1 MTGTDEQ
8 SIPDDD
14 SDSIYRGEDSLS
26 RFIALVA
33 PLVDQGYTWIDI
45 GEDIESPAQRCGSY
59 DRSELNG
66 LSTVF
71 SMILQKMGHAM
82 LCALIGYLS
91 MEDSRR
97 VLGQFVDSMQDLTKA
112 AVSARENTLIGAFR
126 LGLLEELHD
135 AGI

>member
-1 MTGTDEQ
+1 MTCTDEQ
-8 SIPDDD
+8 FIPDDD
-14 SDSIYRGEDSLS
+14 SNSIYSGEDSLS

-33 PLVDQGYTWIDI
+33 PLVNQEYTWIDI
-45 GEDIESPAQRCGSY
+45 GEDIMSPAQRCGSY

-66 LSTVF
+66 LSTIF

-82 LCALIGYLS
+82 LCALVGYLS
-91 MEDSRR
+91 MEDSRQ
-97 VLGQFVDSMQDLTKA
+97 VLGQFVDSMRDLTEA
-112 AVSARENTLIGAFR
+112 AVGARENTLIETFR